1 MSWTLYEFTSM
12 LPDRVK
18 FLDSN
23 LPERRLSNVVLPH
36 PDGPTIA
43 VKVLGE
49 NIPSQGWI
57 IFLFIFLFYLMLFG
71 S

>member
-1 MSWTLYEFTSM
+1 M

-49 NIPSQGWI
+49 NIPSQG
-57 IFLFIFLFYLMLFG
+57 
-71 S
+71 